1 MQVINIGSIVIQ
13 YLSAILIILILHYK
27 IGEYPDPLPPSE
39 TPKREILETFLIYVI
54 VNAYLLIFVF
64 GIRPKRSEGNSDL
77 TLQLLFDIL
86 IIHLPQFLLLLYF
99 SVNTK
104 RLTAK
109 DLGFS
114 TNLQPSHVSF
124 FAIAYGLIIGITRFF
139 IGLLIQPIP
148 IEALLLLVFANAFIE
163 EFIYRSI
170 IQTKLENLLGQGKAW
185 FLTGILFGLAHLISD
200 YSGPFSWDNAVL
212 IVLNSISKIING
224 MILGIIYMKTRS
236 LIPVVTCHY
245 LLNWTPAIMLLFLG

>member
-1 MQVINIGSIVIQ
+1 MQVINIGNMVIQ
-13 YLSAILIILILHYK
+13 YLCAILIILILHYR

-39 TPKREILETFLIYVI
+39 TPKRDILETFLIYVI
-54 VNAYLLIFVF
+54 INAYLAIFVF
-64 GIRPKRSEGNSDL
+64 GIRPKRSDGNINF
-77 TLQLLFDIL
+77 TLEVLFAIL
-86 IIHLPQFLLLLYF
+86 MVHLPEFLLLLYF

-104 RLTAK
+104 RRTAK

-114 TNLQPSHVSF
+114 TNLQPSYVSI
-124 FAIAYGLIIGITRFF
+124 FAIAYGAIIGITRFF
-139 IGLLIQPIP
+139 IDPLIQPFP
-148 IEALLLLVFANAFIE
+148 IEVLLLMVFANAFIE

-170 IQTKLENLLGQGKAW
+170 IQSRLERLLGQGNAW
-185 FLTGILFGLAHLISD
+185 FLIGILFGLAHLISD

-245 LLNWTPAIMLLFLG
+245 LLNWTPAIILLFLG